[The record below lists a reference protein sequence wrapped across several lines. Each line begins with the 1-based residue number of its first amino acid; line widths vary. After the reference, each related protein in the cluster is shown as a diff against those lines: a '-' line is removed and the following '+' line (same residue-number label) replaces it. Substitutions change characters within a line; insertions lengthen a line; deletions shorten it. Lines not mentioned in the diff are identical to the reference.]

1 MKRFFRLRL
10 AVGFAIATAFLFLGI
25 IPPLSIHPALAQVAA
40 SGTFKAT
47 RTCEASRAINGAN
60 PGNIRVTNGQSYQA
74 IGFNSQEQRYILI
87 KVPGANPEQRWV
99 SASCGNF
106 SQESSESP
114 AVPAPISSTKLL
126 PFFDTVDNLESH
138 GFPRGRKEDITPPP
152 PQLSA
157 FDKDVLK
164 TCGTIGTKITPSDF
178 KLLMLKHPGLLR
190 DIQEAVGGELLPTRN
205 TPEEFLDDLT
215 AIWSRREGFEHIFC
229 GELEGPR
236 KIGGLHF
243 AGRYLQ
249 LQEDGI
255 GGRLANNLD
264 KEEVEPGVVFTLGVV
279 IKKGD
284 RTWIDDLK
292 GYPLVTDAEEMLLDS
307 TKAFKAQGNAQG
319 ACLLPVQDRDSGK
332 SYKAVFVKDRDAI
345 VTFYP
350 DATPSGKPC
359 RK

>member
-1 MKRFFRLRL
+1 MKGFFRLKL
-10 AVGFAIATAFLFLGI
+10 VVSLAIATAFLFLGI
-25 IPPLSIHPALAQVAA
+25 VLPLSIHPALAQVSA

-47 RTCEASRAINGAN
+47 RTCEAPRAINGAN
-60 PGNIRVTNGQSYQA
+60 PGNVRVTNGQSYQA
-74 IGFNSQEQRYILI
+74 IGFNSQEQRFILI

-106 SQESSESP
+106 SEEISSP
-114 AVPAPISSTKLL
+114 TPVPPPISSTKLL
-126 PFFDTVDNLESH
+126 PFFDTINNPDRNGKDL
-138 GFPRGRKEDITPPP
+138 TPPP

-157 FDKDVLK
+157 FDRDVLT
-164 TCGTIGTKITPSDF
+164 TCQAIGSKIRASDF
-178 KLLMLKHPGLLR
+178 KELMSNNPEVWREIK
-190 DIQEAVGGELLPTRN
+190 QAVGGQIIQNRSTDA
-205 TPEEFLDDLT
+205 EFIDDLT

-229 GELEGPR
+229 GELEGPQ

-243 AGRYLQ
+243 VGRYLQ

-255 GGRLANNLD
+255 GGRLANNSG
-264 KEEVEPGVVFTLGVV
+264 KEEVVPGVVYTLGVV

-284 RTWIDDLK
+284 RTWSDDLK
-292 GYPLVTDAEEMLLDS
+292 GYPLVSDAKELLLDA

-319 ACLLPVQDRDSGK
+319 ACILPVEDEDSGK